1 MLTVDGLQLP
11 VILLSEVAGSTGTA
25 APSHM
30 VKVLPKLNVGVI
42 LGVTVTL
49 NVAAVAHCPAVGVKL

>member
-1 MLTVDGLQLP
+1 MLTVDGFHVP
-11 VILLSEVAGSTGTA
+11 AIPLSDVAGNAGTA

-30 VKVLPKLNVGVI
+30 VNEVPKLNVGVM

-49 NVAAVAHCPAVGVKL
+49 NIAVVAHCPAPGVNV